1 MRSKR
6 TIRVKLVEAGAVHYL
21 QWGVDIAR
29 THIVSSSVHSF
40 FFFFL
45 NLISCVGNTGD
56 IFNGRLVLH
65 VIQPDVGRIS

>member
-21 QWGVDIAR
+21 QWGGL
-29 THIVSSSVHSF
+29 TSPEHILFLLQFIHSF
-40 FFFFL
+40 FFF
-45 NLISCVGNTGD
+45 NLIGCVGNTGD

-65 VIQPDVGRIS
+65 VIQSDVGRIS